1 MKFARH
7 WIRERAEADDDR
19 GKAHVAECWGW
30 SDDSVDEARSR
41 AREKSNRVAR
51 WLARQ
56 VGAEPPHQA
65 IYAYGLDR
73 PLREEIL
80 QELPDDNGDVA
91 ALLTRNALGVIVLNT
106 RDLMFV
112 DVDLPILWR
121 APAHSSWFARLFRRK
136 PPLIYRAPPPP
147 PDDEL
152 PELVRIRKWCAENSP
167 CATRIY
173 RTAAGFRIAIVDRPR
188 QPTSAETLKT
198 LLTLGSD
205 PLYRR
210 LCQAQECFRARLT
223 PKPWRMNLHP
233 PPGQFPRVNPRE
245 VDMFENWLAEYDGKA
260 PQFATCRLIE
270 TQGPAE
276 MHAEFGPL
284 IDLHDALTGCDR
296 SAQLA

>member
-30 SDDSVDEARSR
+30 SDHSVDEARSR

-65 IYAYGLDR
+65 VYAYGLDR

-112 DVDLPILWR
+112 DVDLPRKPWR
-121 APAHSSWFARLFRRK
+121 PPSPSGWFARLLGREK
-136 PPLIYRAPPPP
+136 APPPDADP
-147 PDDEL
+147 PEV
-152 PELVRIRKWCAENSP
+152 VRIRQWCVEHP
-167 CATRIY
+167 ECATRIY
-173 RTAAGFRIAIVDRPR
+173 RTAAGFRVAIVDCPR
-188 QPTSAETLKT
+188 QPTSAETMA
-198 LLTLGSD
+198 LLETLGSD

-284 IDLHDALTGCDR
+284 IDLHDSLTGCDR